1 MPTTPATL
9 LERLNAIAAA
19 LERSG
24 RALALIGLGSV
35 GTELQRLD
43 RWSDLDFF
51 VIARPGERDWF
62 IRETEWLRGAAPLA
76 YTFRNT
82 PDGSKVLFEDGIY
95 AEYAVFGVERLPELP
110 LRGAR
115 LVWAAPDFPAGPLPP
130 GLTADSPHA
139 GNHAHHLGE
148 ALTNLLVGLGRFW
161 RGERLSALKFVQ
173 EYALGHVLALA
184 AERAEGAGQVAPG
197 ADAFGPERRFEQR
210 YPELARLLPAFAPGY
225 GETPQAAL
233 ALLEHLERH
242 EEVPPALSR
251 AIREAAQ
258 PPNLP
263 QGPC

>member
-1 MPTTPATL
+1 MPTTPAAL

-19 LERSG
+19 LERSR

-35 GTELQRLD
+35 GSELERLD

-62 IRETEWLRGAAPLA
+62 IQTADWLQGAAPLA

-82 PDGSKVLFEDGIY
+82 PDGSKVLFQDGIY
-95 AEYAVFGVERLPELP
+95 AEFAVFGPQQLPELP
-110 LRGAR
+110 LWGAR
-115 LVWAAPDFPAGPLPP
+115 LVWAAPDFPQGQLPQAAAP
-130 GLTADSPHA
+130 GSPPA
-139 GNHAHHLGE
+139 TERAHHLGE

-173 EYALGHVLALA
+173 EDALGHVLALDA
-184 AERAEGAGQVAPG
+184 DRAERAAKGAPG
-197 ADAFGPERRFEQR
+197 ADAFGLERRFEQR
-210 YPELARLLPAFAPGY
+210 YPEVARLLPAFAPGY

-242 EEVPPALSR
+242 EEVPPAMSC

-258 PPNLP
+258 PPNL
-263 QGPC
+263 QSGPC

>member
-1 MPTTPATL
+1 MPTTPAAL

-35 GTELQRLD
+35 GSELQRLD

-62 IRETEWLRGAAPLA
+62 VQTTDWLQDAAPLA

-82 PDGSKVLFEDGIY
+82 PDGSKVLFGDGIY
-95 AEYAVFGVERLPELP
+95 AEYAVFGLSQLPELP

-115 LVWAAPDFPAGPLPP
+115 VVWAAPDFPAGPLPP
-130 GLTADSPHA
+130 GPTPGSPPA
-139 GNHAHHLGE
+139 GNRAHHLGE
-148 ALTNLLVGLGRFW
+148 ALTNLLVGLGRFG

-184 AERAEGAGQVAPG
+184 AERTERPGQAAPG
-197 ADAFGPERRFEQR
+197 ADPFGPERRFEQR
-210 YPELARLLPAFAPGY
+210 YPDLAHLLPSFAPGY
-225 GETPQAAL
+225 AQTPQAAL
-233 ALLEHLERH
+233 ALLEQLERH
-242 EEVPPALSR
+242 EEVPPAMSR

-258 PPNLP
+258 PPDLP
-263 QGPC
+263 QGAC

>member
-1 MPTTPATL
+1 MPTTPAVL
-9 LERLNAIAAA
+9 LKRLDAIGAA

-35 GTELQRLD
+35 GTELRRLD

-51 VIARPGERDWF
+51 VIACPGERDWF
-62 IRETEWLRGAAPLA
+62 LQTMDWLQDAAPLA

-82 PDGSKVLFEDGIY
+82 LDGSKVLFQDGIY
-95 AEYAVFGVERLPELP
+95 AEYAVFGQQQLPELP

-115 LVWAAPDFPAGPLPP
+115 LVWAAPEFPVGPLPQAAAP
-130 GLTADSPHA
+130 SPPQA
-139 GNHAHHLGE
+139 GERAHHLGE

-184 AERAEGAGQVAPG
+184 ADRAGETPPG
-197 ADAFGPERRFEQR
+197 ADPFGLERRFELR
-210 YPELARLLPAFAPGY
+210 YPDLAHLLPTFAPGY
-225 GETPQAAL
+225 EDTPQAAL
-233 ALLEHLERH
+233 ALLEQLERH
-242 EEVPPALSR
+242 EEVPAALSL

-258 PPNLP
+258 PPSHRS
-263 QGPC
+263 GPC